1 MTAVVETNRIMA
13 KMPAVNSRSSNAL
26 ISQKVIRCQLTYS
39 RTRSDERELQAS
51 DVSLGST
58 LEPPVYALS
67 HAALKLFLH
76 RSGAGKPRVHA
87 PALPGVPICLPPG
100 GVID

>member
-39 RTRSDERELQAS
+39 RTRSGGRELQAS
-51 DVSLGST
+51 NVSLGST
-58 LEPPVYALS
+58 LQQPDYEM
-67 HAALKLFLH
+67 
-76 RSGAGKPRVHA
+76 
-87 PALPGVPICLPPG
+87 
-100 GVID
+100 